1 MPRLKVKLA
10 LWAFVDKLGIEPTNN
25 IAERVLRKI
34 VIWRKVSFDSW
45 SQNGTRYLERVM
57 TVVAT
62 CRLQERS
69 VFGILRDAMQ
79 AHLEGKKLPSLLP
92 VGILTHITRRKL
104 PKAA

>member
-1 MPRLKVKLA
+1 
-10 LWAFVDKLGIEPTNN
+10 
-25 IAERVLRKI
+25 
-34 VIWRKVSFDSW
+34 
-45 SQNGTRYLERVM
+45 M

-69 VFGILRDAMQ
+69 VFGFLRDTMQ